1 MSFQTDNQLKD
12 SLKKQ
17 EKNPNKI
24 LTFFQVNFAEAGL
37 KNLAIFSGGNLLAQI
52 TMMVY
57 AILVARFL
65 GPVKLGIYS
74 GLYAILGI
82 TITLVNFGLDLW
94 MLNEAHSQESI
105 RILTGKVV
113 QIKLTIGFFW
123 IIGCLV
129 ILPVI
134 RPEAFTFTLVFL
146 AVFDVLADVLFNTL
160 VTSWNTQGKIK
171 QINIFLLTSRTGKL
185 ILLCILSSLDR
196 LTISSVIFSR
206 FIVSLIILIGATAII
221 RPVLSKKNISEFPAI
236 LKSAS
241 KFGYS
246 EILAMI
252 YANVHVAI
260 LSFFSFID
268 TGLYSPAS
276 GIIHAL
282 FIIPNSAH
290 VYLLPRFA
298 KQMSATEGKDYR
310 RLAQKAFV
318 FFTLI
323 GSALTLGVLL
333 TGRFVATT
341 FLGSSFEE
349 SGNLLMILSPI
360 LLFKSVSFG
369 FALLIIIMNQQKKR
383 LLPQLIVAILA
394 IFLNLIFIP
403 RFGVTSVAWIY
414 VFGEFLLVLGYFL
427 IIWRNR
433 RKYE

>member
-1 MSFQTDNQLKD
+1 
-12 SLKKQ
+12 
-17 EKNPNKI
+17 
-24 LTFFQVNFAEAGL
+24 
-37 KNLAIFSGGNLLAQI
+37 
-52 TMMVY
+52 
-57 AILVARFL
+57 
-65 GPVKLGIYS
+65 
-74 GLYAILGI
+74 
-82 TITLVNFGLDLW
+82 
-94 MLNEAHSQESI
+94 
-105 RILTGKVV
+105 
-113 QIKLTIGFFW
+113 
-123 IIGCLV
+123 
-129 ILPVI
+129 
-134 RPEAFTFTLVFL
+134 
-146 AVFDVLADVLFNTL
+146 
-160 VTSWNTQGKIK
+160 
-171 QINIFLLTSRTGKL
+171 
-185 ILLCILSSLDR
+185 
-196 LTISSVIFSR
+196 
-206 FIVSLIILIGATAII
+206 
-221 RPVLSKKNISEFPAI
+221 
-236 LKSAS
+236 
-241 KFGYS
+241 
-246 EILAMI
+246 MI

>member
-1 MSFQTDNQLKD
+1 MDKWIKD
-12 SLKKQ
+12 SLKNQ
-17 EKNPNKI
+17 EIQPNKK
-24 LTFFQVNFAEAGL
+24 LTFFRATIAESGL
-37 KNLAIFSGGNLLAQI
+37 KNLAFFSGGNLLAQV

-57 AILVARFL
+57 TIFVARLL
-65 GPVKLGIYS
+65 GPVKLGVYS

-94 MLNEAHSQESI
+94 MLNEAHSQKSI

-113 QIKLTIGFFW
+113 QIKLTIGFIW
-123 IIGCLV
+123 VIVCLF
-129 ILPVI
+129 ILPVVK
-134 RPEAFTFTLVFL
+134 PEAFTLNLVFF

-160 VTSWNTQGKIK
+160 VTSWNTQGKVK
-171 QINIFLLTSRTGKL
+171 QINVFLLTSRIGKL
-185 ILLCILSSLDR
+185 ILLGILSLLDR
-196 LTISSVIFSR
+196 LTLSSMMFSR
-206 FIVSLIILIGATAII
+206 FVVSLLILIGAAAIVKPI
-221 RPVLSKKNISEFPAI
+221 LSKKNFNEFHAI

-241 KFGYS
+241 KYGYS

-282 FIIPNSAH
+282 FIIPNSAY

-310 RLAQKAFV
+310 RLAQKAFM

-323 GSALTLGVLL
+323 GSALTLGLL
-333 TGRFVATT
+333 STGRFVATT
-341 FLGSSFEE
+341 FLGSSFKE

-369 FALLIIIMNQQKKR
+369 FALLIIITDQQKKR
-383 LLPQLIVAILA
+383 LFPQLIVAILA
-394 IFLNLIFIP
+394 VVLNLIFIP

-414 VFGEFLLVLGYFL
+414 VFGEVLLVLGYFL
-427 IIWRNR
+427 IVWGNR
-433 RKYE
+433 RSYEH

>member
-1 MSFQTDNQLKD
+1 M
-12 SLKKQ
+12 
-17 EKNPNKI
+17 
-24 LTFFQVNFAEAGL
+24 LTFIRANLAEAGL
-37 KNLAIFSGGNLLAQI
+37 KNLVFFSGGNFLAQI

-57 AILVARFL
+57 AILIARFL

-74 GLYAILGI
+74 GIYAILGI
-82 TITLVNFGLDLW
+82 TITLVNFGLDFW
-94 MLNEAHSQESI
+94 MLNEANSQESI

-113 QIKLTIGFFW
+113 QIKLTIGLVW
-123 IIGCLV
+123 AIGCLV

-134 RPEAFTFTLVFL
+134 RPEAFRINLVFFS
-146 AVFDVLADVLFNTL
+146 VFDVLADALFNTL
-160 VTSWNTQGKIK
+160 VASWNAQGKIK
-171 QINIFLLTSRTGKL
+171 QINIFLLSSRIGKL
-185 ILLCILSSLDR
+185 LLLCVLGFLDCLTLSSIMLSR
-196 LTISSVIFSR
+196 L
-206 FIVSLIILIGATAII
+206 IVSVIILIGVAGMDK
-221 RPVLSKKNISEFPAI
+221 PVLRKENFREIPAI

-252 YANVHVAI
+252 YANVQVAM

-282 FIIPNSAH
+282 FIIPNSTY

-298 KQMSATEGKDYR
+298 KQMSATKGKDYPQ
-310 RLAQKAFV
+310 LARNVFV
-318 FFTLI
+318 FFALI
-323 GSALTLGVLL
+323 GSALTLGILS
-333 TGRFVATT
+333 TGRFIAATI
-341 FLGSSFEE
+341 LGPSFIE

-369 FALLIIIMNQQKKR
+369 FALLIIITNQQKQR
-383 LLPQLIVAILA
+383 LLPQLIIAILA

-414 VFGEFLLVLGYFL
+414 VFGEFLLVLSYFL
-427 IIWRNR
+427 ILQRNR
-433 RKYE
+433 NQYGQ

>member
-17 EKNPNKI
+17 EKDPNKI

-160 VTSWNTQGKIK
+160 VTSWNTQGKI
-171 QINIFLLTSRTGKL
+171 NRLTS
-185 ILLCILSSLDR
+185 
-196 LTISSVIFSR
+196 
-206 FIVSLIILIGATAII
+206 
-221 RPVLSKKNISEFPAI
+221 
-236 LKSAS
+236 
-241 KFGYS
+241 
-246 EILAMI
+246 
-252 YANVHVAI
+252 
-260 LSFFSFID
+260 FF
-268 TGLYSPAS
+268 
-276 GIIHAL
+276 
-282 FIIPNSAH
+282 
-290 VYLLPRFA
+290 
-298 KQMSATEGKDYR
+298 
-310 RLAQKAFV
+310 
-318 FFTLI
+318 
-323 GSALTLGVLL
+323 
-333 TGRFVATT
+333 
-341 FLGSSFEE
+341 
-349 SGNLLMILSPI
+349 
-360 LLFKSVSFG
+360 
-369 FALLIIIMNQQKKR
+369 
-383 LLPQLIVAILA
+383 
-394 IFLNLIFIP
+394 
-403 RFGVTSVAWIY
+403 
-414 VFGEFLLVLGYFL
+414 
-427 IIWRNR
+427 
-433 RKYE
+433 